1 MKNLPILSFDN
12 SIKLIQLKYN
22 NKLLEES
29 QDYINKGNVINMKV
43 VIFTQNDMF
52 FIPKNLKKII
62 DLEEVQEI
70 VVIDSKKGSLIN
82 KKFQFYEWFGLFQC
96 AKIGTMIIIRK
107 IINFFDF
114 LFNYKL
120 IKGIGCLENLA
131 RKENIVFRIVKN
143 VNSNDFVKH
152 IESLKPDL
160 IISFSAPQIIK
171 EPLLSIP
178 KYGIINLHCSYLP
191 YYRGLFPSFWVL
203 YNEEKMSGATVH
215 YMDNKIDNGPIIA
228 QEKISIENC
237 KSIFSVNKK
246 TKKLGGELIL
256 YVMKC
261 IKENK
266 LNLKE
271 NNISNGSYYSW
282 PTESEAKEFRMKGF
296 KLI

>member
-1 MKNLPILSFDN
+1 MKI
-12 SIKLIQLKYN
+12 
-22 NKLLEES
+22 
-29 QDYINKGNVINMKV
+29 

-52 FIPKNLKKII
+52 FIPKNVKKII
-62 DLEEVQEI
+62 DLEEVREI
-70 VVIDSKKGSLIN
+70 VIIDSKRGSLIN
-82 KKFQFYEWFGLFQC
+82 KKIQFYKWFGLFQC
-96 AKIGTMIIIRK
+96 AKMGII
-107 IINFFDF
+107 F
-114 LFNYKL
+114 LFYKVMNFIDCL
-120 IKGIGCLENLA
+120 FGFNIIKGIGCLENLA
-131 RKENIVFRIVKN
+131 RKEDIIFKVVKDIN
-143 VNSNDFVKH
+143 NNDFVKH

-178 KYGIINLHCSYLP
+178 KYGVINLHCSYLP

-215 YMDNKIDNGPIIA
+215 YMDNKIDNGPIIV
-228 QEKISIENC
+228 QEKISIEDC
-237 KSIFSVNKK
+237 KSIFLVNKK

-256 YVMKC
+256 YAIKC

-271 NNISNGSYYSW
+271 NNISKGSYYSW
-282 PTESEAKEFRMKGF
+282 PTELKAKEFRMKGF

>member
-1 MKNLPILSFDN
+1 
-12 SIKLIQLKYN
+12 
-22 NKLLEES
+22 
-29 QDYINKGNVINMKV
+29 MKV

-52 FIPKNLKKII
+52 FIPKNVKKII

-70 VVIDSKKGSLIN
+70 IIIDSEKGSLIN
-82 KKFQFYEWFGLFQC
+82 KKYQFYKWFGLFEC
-96 AKIGTMIIIRK
+96 AKMGAV
-107 IINFFDF
+107 F
-114 LFNYKL
+114 LFYKIMNFIDPL
-120 IKGIGCLENLA
+120 FGFNIIKSIGSLENLA
-131 RKENIVFRIVKN
+131 RKENIAFKVIKD

-160 IISFSAPQIIK
+160 IISFSVPQIIK

-178 KYGIINLHCSYLP
+178 KYGVINLHCSYLP

-215 YMDNKIDNGPIIA
+215 YMDNKIDNGPIIV
-228 QEKISIENC
+228 QEKISIEDC
-237 KSIFSVNKK
+237 KSIFLVNKK

-256 YVMKC
+256 YAIKC

-271 NNISNGSYYSW
+271 NNISKGSYYSW
-282 PTESEAKEFRMKGF
+282 PTELKAKEFRMKGF

>member
-1 MKNLPILSFDN
+1 MKI
-12 SIKLIQLKYN
+12 
-22 NKLLEES
+22 
-29 QDYINKGNVINMKV
+29 

-52 FIPKNLKKII
+52 FIPKNVKKII

-70 VVIDSKKGSLIN
+70 VIIDSEKGSLIN
-82 KKFQFYEWFGLFQC
+82 KKFQFYRWFGLFEC
-96 AKIGTMIIIRK
+96 AKMGVV
-107 IINFFDF
+107 F
-114 LFNYKL
+114 LFYKVVNFIDHL
-120 IKGIGCLENLA
+120 FCFNIIKGIGCLENLA
-131 RKENIVFRIVKN
+131 RKENITFKVIKN

-160 IISFSAPQIIK
+160 IISFSVPQIIK

-203 YNEEKMSGATVH
+203 YNEEKISGATVH

-237 KSIFSVNKK
+237 RSIFSVNKK
-246 TKKLGGELIL
+246 TKQLGGELVL
-256 YVMKC
+256 YAIKC

-266 LNLKE
+266 LKLKE
-271 NNISNGSYYSW
+271 NNINKGSYYSW
-282 PTESEAKEFRMKGF
+282 PTELEAKEFRMKGF